1 MSNREKLEKI
11 ETILEGY
18 TTPSVKRAAFIAAA
32 ATVGLKEKDTYPVL
46 KEWTKDSKRGHYVV
60 AAMLRQCKQTLG
72 KTINIK
78 PRPVSQKIKDRA
90 GQGAEASDW
99 VLPYSDSDVA
109 EELSLMGTHI

>member
-1 MSNREKLEKI
+1 MSNREKIEKI
-11 ETILEGY
+11 QTILEGY

-60 AAMLRQCKQTLG
+60 AAMLRQCRSILG
-72 KTINIK
+72 KTVNIK

-90 GQGAEASDW
+90 NQGTEATDW
-99 VLPYSDSDVA
+99 VLPYGEADIA

>member
-1 MSNREKLEKI
+1 MSNRENIEKI
-11 ETILEGY
+11 QTILEGY

-60 AAMLRQCKQTLG
+60 GAMLRQCRSILG
-72 KTINIK
+72 KTVNIK

-90 GQGAEASDW
+90 NQSADATDW
-99 VLPYSDSDVA
+99 VLPYSQSDIA
-109 EELSLMGTHI
+109 EELSLMGTTI